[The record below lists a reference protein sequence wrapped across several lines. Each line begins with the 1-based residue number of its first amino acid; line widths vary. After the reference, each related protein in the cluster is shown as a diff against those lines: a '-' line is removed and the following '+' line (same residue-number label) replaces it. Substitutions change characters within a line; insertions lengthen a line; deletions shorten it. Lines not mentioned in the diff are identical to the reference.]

1 MVAGQASTR
10 SRGSDAIA
18 SKARSRASLIPGLS
32 TVAPSGNVTTGTT
45 GLPGP
50 PLP

>member
-10 SRGSDAIA
+10 SRGSSATA
-18 SKARSRASLIPGLS
+18 PNARPSAGRTPGLS
-32 TVAPSGNVTTGTT
+32 TVTPAGRVTTGTS